1 MGAMARPNESHH
13 GGRQTVVR
21 RTTMTTITTTRR
33 MPSEEEIEEFFAEM
47 ESKETKQFA
56 SIITTWLKMLR
67 WKVGTSGF
75 R

>member
-1 MGAMARPNESHH
+1 MCVSNQSRKLDMGAMARPNESHR

-21 RTTMTTITTTRR
+21 RTTTTITTTRR

-56 SIITTWLKMLR
+56 SK
-67 WKVGTSGF
+67 
-75 R
+75 